1 VGGRAELA
9 GSLRVRMATCYRHPD
24 RETGVSCSNCG
35 RPICPD
41 CMTSTPVGMRCPECA
56 RQRTKVRT
64 GTAAF
69 GRSGA
74 MPVTFV
80 LIAVNV
86 AAFLAELGAGSGGFQ
101 GTGPV
106 IDNFSVFGPQIADG
120 EWYRLLTGAFLHGGL
135 LHIGFNMYALY
146 ILGTLLEPSLGS
158 VRFTAL
164 YFSSLFA
171 GSLGIVVLSP
181 DTHAVGASGAV
192 FGLFAAAFVIARGRR
207 LEAIAAQLGVLLL
220 INLVFT
226 FAVPGIAIGAHLFG
240 AGAGLLCGLLIL
252 AGDRGTFGR
261 NRVPAEVM
269 AMLALAAAAAVAG
282 VALA

>member
-1 VGGRAELA
+1 
-9 GSLRVRMATCYRHPD
+9 MATCYRHPD

-106 IDNFSVFGPQIADG
+106 IDHFSVFGPQIADG

-158 VRFTAL
+158 VRFTVL
-164 YFSSLFA
+164 YFASLFA

-240 AGAGLLCGLLIL
+240 AAAGGLCGLLIL
-252 AGDRGTFGR
+252 VGDRGAFGR
-261 NRVPAEVM
+261 NRVPAEVT
-269 AMLALAAAAAVAG
+269 AMLALAVAAAVAG